1 MPVLMTY
8 IYFYILYF
16 YYIHRRLTIGPVMGY
31 LACNSNYIID
41 AFCAKYNE
49 TWCKGKTAQPLRT
62 KMNFPKGNIT
72 RAMQSKP
79 STAREP
85 GWKMTF
91 IRVGE
96 IAKCFLFPS
105 QILSVLVQAEGRF
118 PLWKAATLP
127 EEADFFFFHRQILWW
142 GQLLVGQGTH
152 QCVTGPAWGLA
163 SHSLRTKNTIPKQ
176 ENAAS
181 PEDAARLV
189 IFKSIAEKEVRA
201 AQRQKRSG

>member
-41 AFCAKYNE
+41 ALCAKYNE

-127 EEADFFFFHRQILWW
+127 EEADFFFFFIGRFSDGDSCLLDKVHTSVWLGLPEALQVTVWEQKIPFPNKRMQHHLRMQQGWW
-142 GQLLVGQGTH
+142 YSK
-152 QCVTGPAWGLA
+152 A
-163 SHSLRTKNTIPKQ
+163 
-176 ENAAS
+176 
-181 PEDAARLV
+181 
-189 IFKSIAEKEVRA
+189 
-201 AQRQKRSG
+201 